1 MKYNIS
7 ERVEIKNTSKIVTI
21 IDFEV
26 FNDLILYYTN
36 DKSAYP
42 EDELN
47 PEGYNFFKTF
57 VLKSDKEKNDLF
69 LSVLEKNGGEV
80 VFD

>member
-7 ERVEIKNTSKIVTI
+7 QRVEIKNTSKIVTI

-26 FNDLILYYTN
+26 FDDLILYYTS
-36 DKSAYP
+36 DKLAYP

-47 PEGYNFFKTF
+47 PEGYSFFTNFVFKT
-57 VLKSDKEKNDLF
+57 DDEKNKLMKKAIKKHF
-69 LSVLEKNGGEV
+69 KKN
-80 VFD
+80 

>member
-69 LSVLEKNGGEV
+69 LSVLEKNGGDV

>member
-1 MKYNIS
+1 MKYDKS
-7 ERVEIKNTSKIVTI
+7 QRVEIKDTSKTVTI

-26 FNDLILYYTN
+26 FDDLNLYYTSDN
-36 DKSAYP
+36 SAYP
-42 EDELN
+42 EDKLN
-47 PEGYNFFKTF
+47 PEGFSFFKTF

-69 LSVLEKNGGEV
+69 LSVLEKNGGDI

>member
-1 MKYNIS
+1 MKYDIS

-69 LSVLEKNGGEV
+69 LSVLEKNGGDV